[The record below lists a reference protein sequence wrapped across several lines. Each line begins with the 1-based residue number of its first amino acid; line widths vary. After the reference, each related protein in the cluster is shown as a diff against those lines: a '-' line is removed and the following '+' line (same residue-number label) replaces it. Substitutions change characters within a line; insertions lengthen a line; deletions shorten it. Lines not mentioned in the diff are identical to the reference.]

1 MKNIG
6 TSEFLILASCIF
18 AFSNTNLA
26 IAALALGTIGGVV
39 RYAIQFGE
47 KQQKAK
53 STEDAVE
60 NFGAIISGL
69 ASGMNKQNLH

>member
-26 IAALALGTIGGVV
+26 IAALALGTIGGFVK
-39 RYAIQFGE
+39 YAIQFGE

-53 STEDAVE
+53 STEEAVE
-60 NFGAIISGL
+60 NFGAIIYGL
-69 ASGMNKQNLH
+69 ASGVNKQNLH